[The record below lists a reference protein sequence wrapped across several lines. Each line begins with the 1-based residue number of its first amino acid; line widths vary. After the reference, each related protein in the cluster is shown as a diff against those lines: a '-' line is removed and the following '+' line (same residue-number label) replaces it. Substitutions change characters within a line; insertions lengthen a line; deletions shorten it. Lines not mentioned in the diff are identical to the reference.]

1 MLQVNLQQ
9 DSSPSLK
16 PGLKPGLQ
24 PKAQSS
30 FSIHGIGVSGGI
42 AIGKAHLVSNAMLE
56 VVHYQLPHK
65 LVEDEIK
72 RFDNAIHTVKKELEA
87 IRSSLS
93 KNAPAEL
100 SAFIGTHLMMLADK
114 SLSELPKDIIRKEHC
129 NAEWAIKQQMDDI
142 VAQFE
147 AIEDAYLRE
156 RQHDVVQV
164 VERVIK
170 VLLGHPAPEN
180 SKLGKAA
187 AKQKQNTVIQEN
199 KIILVAHD
207 ISPADAIQ
215 FKQHNFAAFI
225 TDVGGVTSHTAIL
238 ARSLNIPSIVALQ
251 RARDLIDD
259 GELIIVDGSLGV
271 VIVNPSAEILAE
283 YKLRQEQ
290 FELEQQKLK
299 RIKTTKAVTMCGMAI
314 ELQANIEVPEDVAAV
329 KASGATG
336 IGLYRTEFLFMNK
349 REMPDEEEQFQAYKQ
364 VAQAMHGLPVTIRTL
379 DLGAD
384 KQMNPDTVS
393 DCANPAL
400 GLRAV
405 RLCLSEPAIFHT
417 QLRALLRA
425 SHYGNIKIL
434 IPMLSTLGEL
444 RQTKLFLER
453 AKLSLRKQ
461 NIPFNENITLG
472 GMIEVPAAAIN
483 AEAFAKEL
491 DFLSIGTNDLIQY
504 TLAIDR
510 TDDAVAHLYNP
521 LHPSVLKLIS
531 ITIKAGLKLGKP
543 VAVCGEMAGD
553 AKLTKLLIG
562 MGLRQL
568 SMHPSNVLSVKQQIL
583 HSQMAVL
590 NSNAR
595 TILRH
600 TDLEKIEPLIAK
612 FNLNTL

>member
-1 MLQVNLQQ
+1 VKANSLQHIAN
-9 DSSPSLK
+9 
-16 PGLKPGLQ
+16 
-24 PKAQSS
+24 SS
-30 FSIHGIGVSGGI
+30 FSVHGIGVSSGI
-42 AIGKAHLVSNAMLE
+42 AIGHAHLVSNALLE
-56 VVHYQLPHK
+56 VVHYQLPEA
-65 LVEDEIK
+65 LIDEEIA
-72 RFDNAIHTVKKELEA
+72 RFDDAIKTVKKELSA
-87 IRSSLS
+87 IRNKLA
-93 KNAPAEL
+93 KNAPAEI
-100 SAFIGTHLMMLADK
+100 SAFINTHLMMLEDK
-114 SLSELPKDIIRKEHC
+114 SLSEIPKGIIRKEQC

-142 VAQFE
+142 VEQFD
-147 AIEDAYLRE
+147 AIEDEYLRE
-156 RQHDVVQV
+156 RKQDVIQV

-170 VLLGHPAPEN
+170 VLLGHPNQAPN
-180 SKLGKAA
+180 QAR
-187 AKQKQNTVIQEN
+187 AKQQESA
-199 KIILVAHD
+199 IILVAHD

-215 FKQHNFAAFI
+215 FKQHHFAAFV

-271 VIVNPSAEILAE
+271 VIVNPSKEILAE

-290 FELEQQKLK
+290 WQIEQQKLK
-299 RIKTTKAVTMCGMAI
+299 RIKSTKAVTICGTAI
-314 ELQANIEVPEDVAAV
+314 EIQANIEVPEDVIAV

-349 REMPDEEEQFQAYKQ
+349 REMPDEEEQYLAYKQ
-364 VAQAMHGLPVTIRTL
+364 VAEAMKGMPVTIRTL

-384 KQMNPDTVS
+384 KQMNPDSVS

-425 SHYGNIKIL
+425 SHFGHIKIL
-434 IPMLSTLGEL
+434 IPMLSTLAEL
-444 RQTKLFLER
+444 RQTKLLLER
-453 AKLSLRKQ
+453 AKISLRKQ
-461 NIPFNENITLG
+461 DIPFDENIQLG

-491 DFLSIGTNDLIQY
+491 DFMSIGTNDLIQY

-510 TDDAVAHLYNP
+510 TDDAVAHLYNA

-531 ITIKAGLKLGKP
+531 ITIKAGAKLGKP

-568 SMHPSNVLSVKQQIL
+568 SMHPSNVLSVKQQVL
-583 HSQMAVL
+583 HSQISKL
-590 NSNAR
+590 NANAR
-595 TILRH
+595 KVLSH
-600 TDLEKIEPLIAK
+600 TDIEKIEPLVAK
-612 FNLNTL
+612 FNLI

>member
-1 MLQVNLQQ
+1 MSIV
-9 DSSPSLK
+9 SS
-16 PGLKPGLQ
+16 
-24 PKAQSS
+24 SS
-30 FSIHGIGVSGGI
+30 FSIHGIGVSSGI
-42 AIGKAHLVSNAMLE
+42 AIGQAHLVSNALLE
-56 VVHYQLPHK
+56 VVHYVLPEN
-65 LVEDEIK
+65 LVDEEIV
-72 RFDNAIHTVKKELEA
+72 RFTSAVRTVKNDLEV

-100 SAFIGTHLMMLADK
+100 AAFISTHLSMLADK
-114 SLSELPKDIIRKEHC
+114 SLSEVPKEIIRKEHC

-142 VAQFE
+142 VEQFE
-147 AIEDAYLRE
+147 AIEDEYLRE
-156 RQHDVVQV
+156 RKHDVVQV

-170 VLLGHPAPEN
+170 VLLGHPSQAPN
-180 SKLGKAA
+180 Q
-187 AKQKQNTVIQEN
+187 AKEKQESA
-199 KIILVAHD
+199 IILVAHD

-251 RARDLIDD
+251 RARALIND
-259 GELIIVDGSLGV
+259 GEMIIVDGSLGV
-271 VIVNPSAEILAE
+271 VIVNPSKEVLAE
-283 YKLRQEQ
+283 YALRQDQ

-299 RIKTTKAVTMCGMAI
+299 RIKSTKAVTMDGTVI

-349 REMPDEEEQFQAYKQ
+349 REMPDEEEQFQAYKK
-364 VAQAMHGLPVTIRTL
+364 VAEAMKGMPVTIRTL

-384 KQMNPDTVS
+384 KQMNPDTLS
-393 DCANPAL
+393 KCANPAL

-405 RLCLSEPAIFHT
+405 RLCLSEPQIFHT

-425 SHYGNIKIL
+425 SHYGDIKIL

-461 NIPFNENITLG
+461 NIPFNENIALG

-491 DFLSIGTNDLIQY
+491 DFMSIGTNDLIQY

-510 TDDAVAHLYNP
+510 TDDEVAHLYNP
-521 LHPSVLKLIS
+521 LHPAVLKLIS
-531 ITIKAGLKLGKP
+531 MTIIAGAKLGKS

-562 MGLRQL
+562 MGLRQF
-568 SMHPSNVLSVKQQIL
+568 SMHPSNVLSVKQQVL
-583 HSQMAVL
+583 HSQIAL
-590 NSNAR
+590 LKSNAHKV
-595 TILRH
+595 LSQS
-600 TDLEKIEPLIAK
+600 DLEKIEPLVAK
-612 FNLNTL
+612 FNLH

>member
-1 MLQVNLQQ
+1 M
-9 DSSPSLK
+9 
-16 PGLKPGLQ
+16 
-24 PKAQSS
+24 
-30 FSIHGIGVSGGI
+30 HGIGVSGGI
-42 AIGKAHLVSNAMLE
+42 AIGRAHLVSNALLE
-56 VVHYQLPHK
+56 VVHYQLPQH
-65 LVEDEIK
+65 LIDNEIK
-72 RFDNAIHTVKKELEA
+72 RFENAINTVKKDLER
-87 IRSSLS
+87 IRHSLA

-114 SLSELPKDIIRKEHC
+114 SLSEIPKDIIRKEQC

-142 VAQFE
+142 VVQFD

-156 RQHDVVQV
+156 RKHDVVQV

-170 VLLGHPAPEN
+170 VLLGHPAPGQT
-180 SKLGKAA
+180 KV
-187 AKQKQNTVIQEN
+187 KQNEN
-199 KIILVAHD
+199 AIILVAHD

-259 GELIIVDGSLGV
+259 GEMIIVDGTLGV
-271 VIVNPSAEILAE
+271 VIANPSAEILAE
-283 YKLRQEQ
+283 YKLRQDQ

-299 RIKTTKAVTMCGMAI
+299 RIKSTKAVTMCGTAI

-349 REMPDEEEQFQAYKQ
+349 REVPNEEEQFQAYKQ
-364 VAQAMHGLPVTIRTL
+364 VAEAMQGLPVTIRTL

-384 KQMNPDTVS
+384 KQMNPDSVS
-393 DCANPAL
+393 NCANPAL

-434 IPMLSTLGEL
+434 IPMLSTLSEL
-444 RQTKLFLER
+444 RQTKLLLER

-461 NIPFNENITLG
+461 NIPFNENIALG

-531 ITIKAGLKLGKP
+531 ITIKAGQKLGKS

-568 SMHPSNVLSVKQQIL
+568 SMHPSNVLNVKQQIL
-583 HSQMAVL
+583 RSQMDKL

-595 TILRH
+595 KVLSY
-600 TDLEKIEPLIAK
+600 TDLEKIEPLVAK
-612 FNLNTL
+612 FNQY

>member
-1 MLQVNLQQ
+1 LLEA
-9 DSSPSLK
+9 SS
-16 PGLKPGLQ
+16 
-24 PKAQSS
+24 QSS
-30 FSIHGIGVSGGI
+30 FSMHGIGVSGGI
-42 AIGKAHLVSNAMLE
+42 AIGRAHLVSNALLE
-56 VVHYQLPHK
+56 VVHYQLPQN
-65 LVEDEIK
+65 LIDDEIK
-72 RFDNAIHTVKKELEA
+72 RFDNAVNTVKKDLA
-87 IRSSLS
+87 RIRSSLS

-114 SLSELPKDIIRKEHC
+114 SLSEIPKDIIRKEQC

-142 VAQFE
+142 VAQFD

-156 RQHDVVQV
+156 RQQDVVQV

-170 VLLGHPAPEN
+170 VLLGHPAP
-180 SKLGKAA
+180 SQAT
-187 AKQKQNTVIQEN
+187 AKQKEN
-199 KIILVAHD
+199 AIILVAHD

-259 GELIIVDGSLGV
+259 GEMIIVDGTLGV
-271 VIVNPSAEILAE
+271 VIANPSAEILAE

-299 RIKTTKAVTMCGMAI
+299 RIKSTKAVTMCGTAI
-314 ELQANIEVPEDVAAV
+314 ELQANIEVPEDVIAV

-349 REMPDEEEQFQAYKQ
+349 REMPNEEEQFQAYKQ
-364 VAQAMHGLPVTIRTL
+364 VAEAMQGMPVTIRTL

-384 KQMNPDTVS
+384 KQMNPDSVS
-393 DCANPAL
+393 NCANPAL

-434 IPMLSTLGEL
+434 IPMLSTLSEL
-444 RQTKLFLER
+444 RQTKLLLER

-461 NIPFNENITLG
+461 NVPFNENIALG

-531 ITIKAGLKLGKP
+531 ITIKAGAKLGKT

-568 SMHPSNVLSVKQQIL
+568 SMHPSNVLNVKQQIL
-583 HSQMAVL
+583 RSQMAKL
-590 NSNAR
+590 TSNAR
-595 TILRH
+595 KVLSYS
-600 TDLEKIEPLIAK
+600 DLEKIEPLVAK
-612 FNLNTL
+612 FNQY